1 MLVKALYLNGLLF
14 ATQTVFGASLPLR
27 DLQTRAVEP
36 SRGRPETTVCEEGD
50 EECVEEPVPVAQIEE
65 EGLTDASI
73 IAIVIGSVLG
83 LIAIL
88 TALVVFL
95 QVMKH
100 KKKVNQ
106 KKHLGIQLQR
116 QVTETEKKLERRA
129 TLLQKERERANRE
142 DSDSESSFVSESLSE
157 LSRTK
162 PGKEKAFGES
172 VSESE
177 SES

>member
-1 MLVKALYLNGLLF
+1 M
-14 ATQTVFGASLPLR
+14 
-27 DLQTRAVEP
+27 
-36 SRGRPETTVCEEGD
+36 
-50 EECVEEPVPVAQIEE
+50 
-65 EGLTDASI
+65 
-73 IAIVIGSVLG
+73 IGSVLA

-88 TALVVFL
+88 TAIIVVF

-129 TLLQKERERANRE
+129 TLLKKEQERGNR

-157 LSRTK
+157 LS
-162 PGKEKAFGES
+162 
-172 VSESE
+172 
-177 SES
+177 